1 MARRIDDLPAVE
13 LKALLATDPDELPES
28 VNGAI
33 RDFVQRIGGIE
44 NAHLAVAMLEE
55 LERPGDWPDGRPGR
69 RPLT

>member
-13 LKALLATDPDELPES
+13 LKVLLEVDPGNLPES

-44 NAHLAVAMLEE
+44 NAQLAVQMLEE
-55 LERPGDWPDGRPGR
+55 LERPGDWPGGRPGR
-69 RPLT
+69 RRLT